1 MCLGLAAAR
10 SDLSE
15 ASRPAI
21 RNLGPVSR
29 AWLDAVEVPDLA
41 TLQALGAVAVYR
53 RVQAAGFPASRNLLH
68 ALAAAIQGVEWRQ
81 LTAAHRVALNEAA
94 DAATPSDLPLLD

>member
-1 MCLGLAAAR
+1 M
-10 SDLSE
+10 
-15 ASRPAI
+15 
-21 RNLGPVSR
+21 SR

-81 LTAAHRVALNEAA
+81 LTAAQRVALNEAA

>member
-1 MCLGLAAAR
+1 M
-10 SDLSE
+10 SK

-41 TLQALGAVAVYR
+41 TLQQLGAVAVYR
-53 RVQAAGFPASRNLLH
+53 RVKAAGFPASRNLLH
-68 ALAAAIQGVEWRQ
+68 AMAAAIQGVEWRQ
-81 LTAAHRVALNEAA
+81 LSAAQRAALNEAA
-94 DAATPSDLPLLD
+94 DAANQTDLPLLD